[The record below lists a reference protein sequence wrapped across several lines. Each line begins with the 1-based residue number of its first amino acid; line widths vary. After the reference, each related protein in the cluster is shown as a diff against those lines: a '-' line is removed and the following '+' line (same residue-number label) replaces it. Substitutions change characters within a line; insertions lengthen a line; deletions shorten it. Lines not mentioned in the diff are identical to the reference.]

1 MHFPGKKKRRNSLID
16 VYKRQGLYYFS
27 KEGNDPSADT
37 LGSMLKDCW
46 AQEADENG
54 AWHYLGSD
62 GKAVN
67 TGEKA
72 GWQQPEKDWYYLC
85 LLYTS
90 KNHL

>member
-1 MHFPGKKKRRNSLID
+1 M
-16 VYKRQGLYYFS
+16 
-27 KEGNDPSADT
+27 
-37 LGSMLKDCW
+37 KDCW

-72 GWQQPEKDWYYLC
+72 GWQQPEEDWYYLKEDGTMATGE
-85 LLYTS
+85 LIIDNKKYTFDENGVWDGKS
-90 KNHL
+90 F